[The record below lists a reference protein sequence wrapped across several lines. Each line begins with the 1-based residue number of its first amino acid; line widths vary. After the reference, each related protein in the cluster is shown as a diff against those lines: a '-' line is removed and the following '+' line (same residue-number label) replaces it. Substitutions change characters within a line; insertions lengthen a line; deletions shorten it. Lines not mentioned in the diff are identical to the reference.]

1 MPFVRLLQGRWGKL
15 PHRFVGANFGHLSQS
30 LRKRIE
36 DRFDGNRTFFCLL
49 VKVWSLWGDQT
60 FTSSSKARRICGDL
74 KTLINSRIDRRFLK
88 LRSDNIKNTEE
99 KAEITEVS
107 AVDSDVKKQRF
118 GLKIFPET
126 LEIVDTLF
134 EHDNCKSRSEFIE
147 KAIRFY
153 CGYLLNKEST
163 ATEFIA
169 PQLASITEGI
179 VKGSEQKLSR
189 SLFKLAVE
197 VGALTHMVAAI
208 NEIDDDTLQ
217 KLRIMCVDEVKRING
232 IINFEK
238 AVRYQR
244 SDE

>member
-1 MPFVRLLQGRWGKL
+1 M
-15 PHRFVGANFGHLSQS
+15 
-30 LRKRIE
+30 
-36 DRFDGNRTFFCLL
+36 
-49 VKVWSLWGDQT
+49 
-60 FTSSSKARRICGDL
+60 
-74 KTLINSRIDRRFLK
+74 
-88 LRSDNIKNTEE
+88 RSDNIKNTEE

-126 LEIVDTLF
+126 LEMVDTLF

-147 KAIRFY
+147 KAVRFY
-153 CGYLLNKEST
+153 CGYLLNKDST

-169 PQLASITEGI
+169 PQLASITEGV

-189 SLFKLAVE
+189 ALFKVAVE

-208 NEIDDDTLQ
+208 NEIDDDTLH

-232 IINFEK
+232 VINFEK

>member
-1 MPFVRLLQGRWGKL
+1 M
-15 PHRFVGANFGHLSQS
+15 
-30 LRKRIE
+30 
-36 DRFDGNRTFFCLL
+36 
-49 VKVWSLWGDQT
+49 
-60 FTSSSKARRICGDL
+60 
-74 KTLINSRIDRRFLK
+74 
-88 LRSDNIKNTEE
+88 RSDNIKNTEE

-147 KAIRFY
+147 KAVRFY
-153 CGYLLNKEST
+153 CGYLLTKEST

-189 SLFKLAVE
+189 SLFKLAIE

-208 NEIDDDTLQ
+208 NEIDDDTLH

>member
-1 MPFVRLLQGRWGKL
+1 MEIEPFFVCRLKFWRQSCRQNNYSNGQSPLLRGLRESDKWSQKGRFEKIMESNLQKKRESSEDTE
-15 PHRFVGANFGHLSQS
+15 LSN
-30 LRKRIE
+30 
-36 DRFDGNRTFFCLL
+36 G
-49 VKVWSLWGDQT
+49 V
-60 FTSSSKARRICGDL
+60 
-74 KTLINSRIDRRFLK
+74 
-88 LRSDNIKNTEE
+88 TEE
-99 KAEITEVS
+99 KIKFPLYVYPDTMEK
-107 AVDSDVKKQRF
+107 VDMLYKF
-118 GLKIFPET
+118 
-126 LEIVDTLF
+126 
-134 EHDNCKSRSEFIE
+134 DNCSSRTEFIE
-147 KAIRFY
+147 KAVRFY

-208 NEIDDDTLQ
+208 NEIDDDTLH

-238 AVRYQR
+238 AVRYQM